1 LEGVLLRWLIAVVTV
16 LTLAGQS
23 VAAWAAAGVIGDAEC
38 CCPSPDR
45 CQCHDHDGHD
55 EPELRRCN
63 GDAERVAP
71 APIVAVP
78 PAAPAAGREVAVA
91 RVAPPAPPAPP
102 EERSDPPEEP
112 PF

>member
-1 LEGVLLRWLIAVVTV
+1 MLLRWLIPAVTALV
-16 LTLAGQS
+16 LVGQS

-45 CQCHDHDGHD
+45 CKCHGD
-55 EPELRRCN
+55 EPAGAPELRRCN

-78 PAAPAAGREVAVA
+78 PAAPVIAREIAACHL
-91 RVAPPAPPAPP
+91 APPALPSSPARRSEPP
-102 EERSDPPEEP
+102 EKP